1 MVKGW
6 AADITP
12 LYDKEIY
19 IKYFERLPR
28 FRKEK
33 AMAQAD
39 PLKRVQSVAAWSL
52 WEKLRK
58 KYRLPKETVF
68 NLSHSGEFVMCAVCM
83 GGDLAEGKR
92 IQVGCDIQQIGRAR
106 EHLAKRY
113 FCGSEYE
120 AVMSGKTPEER
131 ADIFY
136 RYWVLKESFLKAT
149 RFGMKLSLDSFE
161 IRLGNPPVL
170 IRKPDLFRQDYYYR
184 EYEHPNKLYKMAI
197 CSTEKRDCRR
207 YRYGVAK
214 KLTGEFRLRRMLVI
228 GIAIGLVA
236 GVLCTGVAAKSVLSK
251 NKAEFAAEKEKLKK
265 KTNELK
271 EEIMKH
277 EAANNSAEA
286 LGSDKEGW
294 ALVLV
299 NDSHPLDV
307 SYVPESM
314 VELESER
321 FVDARIEEPLRQMLD
336 DGAKAGLSMY
346 VASAYRSSE
355 KQKEVF
361 NATMQDWMAN
371 GRTPLE
377 AYDET
382 KKSVAVPGTS
392 EHATGLAVDIIASE
406 YEGLD
411 DRQGETD
418 EQKWLMEHCWEYGFI
433 LRYPPEKVD
442 ITGIIYEP
450 WHYRY
455 VGKTAAEE
463 IMKKNLT
470 LEEYLLQ

>member
-197 CSTEKRDCRR
+197 W
-207 YRYGVAK
+207 
-214 KLTGEFRLRRMLVI
+214 
-228 GIAIGLVA
+228 
-236 GVLCTGVAAKSVLSK
+236 CTGVAAKSVLSK

-392 EHATGLAVDIIASE
+392 EHATGLAVDIIASG

>member
-1 MVKGW
+1 
-6 AADITP
+6 
-12 LYDKEIY
+12 
-19 IKYFERLPR
+19 
-28 FRKEK
+28 
-33 AMAQAD
+33 
-39 PLKRVQSVAAWSL
+39 
-52 WEKLRK
+52 
-58 KYRLPKETVF
+58 
-68 NLSHSGEFVMCAVCM
+68 
-83 GGDLAEGKR
+83 
-92 IQVGCDIQQIGRAR
+92 
-106 EHLAKRY
+106 
-113 FCGSEYE
+113 
-120 AVMSGKTPEER
+120 
-131 ADIFY
+131 
-136 RYWVLKESFLKAT
+136 
-149 RFGMKLSLDSFE
+149 
-161 IRLGNPPVL
+161 
-170 IRKPDLFRQDYYYR
+170 
-184 EYEHPNKLYKMAI
+184 
-197 CSTEKRDCRR
+197 
-207 YRYGVAK
+207 
-214 KLTGEFRLRRMLVI
+214 
-228 GIAIGLVA
+228 
-236 GVLCTGVAAKSVLSK
+236 
-251 NKAEFAAEKEKLKK
+251 
-265 KTNELK
+265 
-271 EEIMKH
+271 MKH

-371 GRTPLE
+371 
-377 AYDET
+377 
-382 KKSVAVPGTS
+382 

>member
-1 MVKGW
+1 M
-6 AADITP
+6 
-12 LYDKEIY
+12 
-19 IKYFERLPR
+19 
-28 FRKEK
+28 
-33 AMAQAD
+33 
-39 PLKRVQSVAAWSL
+39 
-52 WEKLRK
+52 
-58 KYRLPKETVF
+58 
-68 NLSHSGEFVMCAVCM
+68 
-83 GGDLAEGKR
+83 
-92 IQVGCDIQQIGRAR
+92 
-106 EHLAKRY
+106 
-113 FCGSEYE
+113 
-120 AVMSGKTPEER
+120 
-131 ADIFY
+131 
-136 RYWVLKESFLKAT
+136 
-149 RFGMKLSLDSFE
+149 
-161 IRLGNPPVL
+161 
-170 IRKPDLFRQDYYYR
+170 
-184 EYEHPNKLYKMAI
+184 
-197 CSTEKRDCRR
+197 
-207 YRYGVAK
+207 K

-355 KQKEVF
+355 KQKE
-361 NATMQDWMAN
+361 
-371 GRTPLE
+371 